1 MLAFF
6 FCSFS
11 APHIILKVM
20 TSNPECAT
28 FDTTILD
35 ALHGMHDGKY
45 LDLPVLD
52 RGEHWFFSP
61 RSEAEDSK
69 FLL

>member
-1 MLAFF
+1 
-6 FCSFS
+6 
-11 APHIILKVM
+11 M

-28 FDTTILD
+28 LDTTILD